1 MINLNLYEEGI
12 EVGIEQGQYLL
23 LIKLLN
29 KKLGRIS
36 NKYLNKIQNL
46 DNNKIIKIALD
57 IFNIE
62 NTEDLS
68 KYLV

>member
-12 EVGIEQGQYLL
+12 EAGIEQGQYLL

-29 KKLGRIS
+29 KKLGKIS

-62 NTEDLS
+62 STEDLS

>member
-12 EVGIEQGQYLL
+12 EAGIEQGQYLL

>member
-12 EVGIEQGQYLL
+12 EAGIEQGQYLL

-68 KYLV
+68 

>member
-12 EVGIEQGQYLL
+12 EAWIEQEQYLL

>member
-29 KKLGRIS
+29 KKLGKIS
-36 NKYLNKIQNL
+36 KLQLNKIQDL

-57 IFNIE
+57 IFNIK
-62 NTEDLS
+62 NAEDLN

>member
-1 MINLNLYEEGI
+1 MLNLNLYEEGI
-12 EVGIEQGQYLL
+12 EVGIERGQHLL
-23 LIKLLN
+23 LIQLLH

-36 NKYLNKIQNL
+36 DLQLNKLEDL
-46 DNNKIIKIALD
+46 DSNKIINIALY

-62 NTEDLS
+62 TVDDLN